1 MKKTGKRCGSL
12 LLALCLA
19 VTACAGASA
28 ATDAGGTSAGSP
40 YVDVRESVWYAEAV
54 YALSDKG
61 IIGGVGGNRFVPDRE
76 VTREE
81 FITILG
87 RTAQKAGKEL
97 DRDRDG
103 HYVYIELTDRDISDY
118 ARTYMDWAVINGI
131 LRGNGENLAAK
142 KTVTRQEMA
151 AFLLRFADYMGLSLE
166 AAADGRDYNALADRG
181 GAAPW
186 AAEDMRTAYLTGLIN
201 GEKELVNGED
211 PETEGSSGGYLVLL
225 RPYGQVTRAQAA
237 QAVYNY
243 IQRAGLELPN
253 GNAG

>member
-1 MKKTGKRCGSL
+1 MKRAWKRLWSL
-12 LLALCLA
+12 LLTLCLA
-19 VTACAGASA
+19 VTVSLSASA
-28 ATDAGGTSAGSP
+28 DTR
-40 YVDVRESVWYAEAV
+40 YEDVRQYDWYAEAV
-54 YALSDKG
+54 YGLSDKG
-61 IIGGVGGNRFVPDRE
+61 VIGGVGGNRFVPDRE

-97 DRDRDG
+97 DKDRDG

-142 KTVTRQEMA
+142 ETVTRQEMA
-151 AFLLRFADYMGLSLE
+151 AFLLRFADYMGLPLE
-166 AAADGRDYNALADRG
+166 AAADGRDYDALADRDD
-181 GAAPW
+181 AAPW
-186 AAEDMRTAYLTGLIN
+186 AAEDMRTAYLTGLVN
-201 GEKELVNGED
+201 GEKELINREA
-211 PETEGSSGGYLVLL
+211 PETEGSSGGYLVFL

-237 QAVYNY
+237 QAIYNY